1 MTERRV
7 SVPRLY
13 VVASV
18 TSLVVAAVASGVGLL
33 VPGFYRDAAVLL
45 PQLRGQ
51 DLLTLVVA
59 CPALA
64 VSLYAAVHGSLRG
77 YVAWMGV
84 TGYLLYTYTTYA
96 FMTAFNTL
104 YLAYVALFALT
115 FYTFAGGVVHLDAT
129 LVKRALDG
137 HPITAY
143 VWFLSVVA
151 VAVGLLWTADVATAI
166 LAGTRPTVLAETG
179 LPTPVVQSLDLAV
192 LVPAFGLSAYWLR
205 QRRPWG
211 YVLTGVLLVKSA
223 TLGLA
228 VLAMAVLQMSDG
240 QSVAL
245 PMLVVFAVV
254 SGLALVLMGRFVL
267 ALGPAAQRVERSR
280 VSRSEGEPKV
290 R

>member
-7 SVPRLY
+7 SVPRPY

-18 TSLVVAAVASGVGLL
+18 TSLVLAVVASGVGLL
-33 VPGFYRDAAVLL
+33 VPGVYRDAAVLL

-64 VSLYAAVHGSLRG
+64 VSLYAAVRGSVRG
-77 YVAWMGV
+77 YIAWIGV
-84 TGYLLYTYTTYA
+84 TGYLLYTYATYA
-96 FMTAFNTL
+96 FMTAFNEL
-104 YLAYVALFALT
+104 YLVYVALFALT
-115 FYTFAGGVVHLDAT
+115 FYTFVGGVVRLDAT

-137 HPITAY
+137 HSVTAY
-143 VWFLSVVA
+143 VWFQIVVA
-151 VAVGLLWTADVATAI
+151 VAVGLLWTVDVVTAI
-166 LAGTRPTVLAETG
+166 LAGARPTVLAGTG

-205 QRRPWG
+205 RRRPWG

-245 PMLVVFAVV
+245 PMLVVFGVV
-254 SGLALVLMGRFVL
+254 SGLALVLTGRFVL
-267 ALGPAAQRVERSR
+267 ALEPSVQRVERSH
-280 VSRSEGEPKV
+280 VSRSEGESKV